1 MVRVAIN
8 GYGRIGRIAHRV
20 ILQWHSDEM
29 EVVAINAGSST
40 DIKGWMYLLK
50 YDSVYGLLPFDITVK
65 PSTDESNKAFL
76 GHLVIDGKEIPV
88 YSQKDPSLLP
98 WKDLNVDVVIEST
111 GHFTTAEKLQTH
123 LTAGA
128 KSVILSAPA
137 KGEGVGTYVISI
149 NDAEYK
155 GEKMINNASCTT
167 NCITPVAKIIHEK
180 FGIDKAMMTTI
191 HAYTSDQKLHDGGHK
206 DYRRARA
213 AAQNIVPTST
223 GASVA
228 AGEAF
233 PPLKGIFGGLSIR
246 VPVPVGSLSDFTF
259 LLKREVTVEEVN
271 KVLTEE
277 AENPVYKGVM
287 AVSNDPL
294 VSSDIIGN
302 SHSSIVDLSL
312 TQVVGGNMLKVIAW
326 YDNEYGYANRLVE
339 QTIMVGQ
346 KAASGTAGGN
356 QSAPQQGG
364 PSAPQAP
371 SQDPWAA
378 PSSASGSA
386 QPAPS
391 VSMQDG
397 MFSSQAVPQPQLQ
410 AVTPQMPIQ
419 TQPATPQPQ
428 PSFSAPS
435 GGGGLGL
442 SWEPNPVRPA
452 VNQTMP
458 AQPGSPDAAN
468 PTPPSPADS
477 AGQPG
482 SGSTP
487 TGSGSTG
494 GSSTI

>member
-20 ILQWHSDEM
+20 IAQWHSDEIDI
-29 EVVAINAGSST
+29 VAINAGSST
-40 DIKGWMYLLK
+40 DLKGWMYLLK
-50 YDSVYGLLPFDITVK
+50 YDSVYGLLPSDITVK
-65 PSTDESNKAFL
+65 PSTDETNKAFL
-76 GHLVIDGKEIPV
+76 GHLVIGGKEIPV
-88 YSQKDPSLLP
+88 YSQKDPTLLP

-123 LTAGA
+123 ITAGA

-137 KGEGVGTYVISI
+137 KGEGVGTYVVSI
-149 NDAEYK
+149 NDTEYH
-155 GEKMINNASCTT
+155 GEKLINNASCTT

-246 VPVPVGSLSDFTF
+246 VPVPVGSLADFTF
-259 LLKREVTVEEVN
+259 VLKKPVTVEEVN
-271 KVLTEE
+271 QALTQE
-277 AENPVYKGVM
+277 AENPVYKGIM

-312 TQVVGGNMLKVIAW
+312 TQVVGGNMLKIIAW
-326 YDNEYGYANRLVE
+326 YDNEYGYANRLIE

-346 KAASGTAGGN
+346 KSAAGVPPP
-356 QSAPQQGG
+356 APTTVEQPMPVQPILPPVQQE
-364 PSAPQAP
+364 QAP
-371 SQDPWAA
+371 IQQVQAELQQSQVSQVP
-378 PSSASGSA
+378 
-386 QPAPS
+386 PAMP
-391 VSMQDG
+391 G
-397 MFSSQAVPQPQLQ
+397 QL
-410 AVTPQMPIQ
+410 PN
-419 TQPATPQPQ
+419 PAEST
-428 PSFSAPS
+428 
-435 GGGGLGL
+435 GLGL
-442 SWEPNPVRPA
+442 SWEPNPPA
-452 VNQTMP
+452 APSNP
-458 AQPGSPDAAN
+458 AQPGVPPESN
-468 PTPPSPADS
+468 PN
-477 AGQPG
+477 
-482 SGSTP
+482 
-487 TGSGSTG
+487 GSGSTG
-494 GSSTI
+494 GSQAI